1 MDERV
6 SVFDENVEEYDRWY
20 DENRRLHQAE
30 LQAVGRFIPEEGRGL
45 EIGVGTGR
53 FAGPLGVDVGIDP
66 SENMLALARE
76 RGVTTE
82 QGAGED
88 LPFEDESF
96 DYVLMVA
103 VDPFLEDL
111 EAVLREAKRVLR
123 ERGTIIVGMIDRS
136 SRFGSLLDAGKD
148 EDKFFHKAAFRTA
161 EEVIGKLRS
170 VGFDTVRSAQTLLA
184 NEVLP
189 LVEREGSGFS
199 PENDAYEIREGYGEG
214 GFVVLSAQKKVKGL
228 AG

>member
-20 DENRRLHQAE
+20 EDNKRLYQAE
-30 LQAVGRFIPEEGRGL
+30 LQALGRFIPEEGRGL

-66 SENMLALARE
+66 AENMLAKARE

-82 QGAGED
+82 QGVGED

-103 VDPFLEDL
+103 VDPFLDDL
-111 EAVLREAKRVLR
+111 EAVLREAKRVLK

-136 SRFGSLLDAGKD
+136 SRYGGLLDASKD
-148 EDKFFHKAAFRTA
+148 EDKFFRGAEFRTA
-161 EEVIGKLRS
+161 EEVIGKLRT
-170 VGFDTVRSAQTLLA
+170 VGFDTIRSAQTLLT

-189 LVEREGSGFS
+189 LVEREGYEFEL
-199 PENDAYEIREGYGEG
+199 ENDAYEIHEGYGEG
-214 GFVVLSAQKKVKGL
+214 GFVVLSGLKKVKGL